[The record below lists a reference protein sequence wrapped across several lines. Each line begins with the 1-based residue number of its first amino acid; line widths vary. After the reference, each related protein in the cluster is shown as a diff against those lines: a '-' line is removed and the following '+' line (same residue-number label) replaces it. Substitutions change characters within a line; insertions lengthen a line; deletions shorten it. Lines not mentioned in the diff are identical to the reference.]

1 MMANAMFRTPKRFN
15 PVEAF
20 NLLCKDANIL
30 WCPYKPSHSKHPGTQ
45 SPPWVSRIFFLSV
58 RRGLLPFRRA
68 DLCIAEPYHPDRVAR
83 QFKLDQVLPYPPLVD
98 VYTEED
104 FGVAYAYWA
113 HLL

>member
-1 MMANAMFRTPKRFN
+1 MANAMFRTPKRFN
-15 PVEAF
+15 TVEAF
-20 NLLCKDANIL
+20 NLLCKGANIL
-30 WCPYKPSHSKHPGTQ
+30 WCPYKPSHSKQPGTQ
-45 SPPWVSRIFFLSV
+45 SRVSRIFCLSV
-58 RRGLLPFRRA
+58 RLGLLPFWRA